1 MEFID
6 IIIGGFLI
14 FGFLRG
20 VWNGLFV
27 ELASFVSL
35 LLGIWAALKFSN
47 SLSLWLQSFVSWSP
61 KTIMIASFALAFVLV
76 FIGITMLAKV
86 FTTLFSFAGF
96 GIVNKISGGVFGTFK
111 MVLIVGVS
119 LGIFEKINFAN
130 HFAEKETLE
139 KSIFYLPILKTATSI
154 YPSLQEW
161 LLKQDFSKEN
171 LESETPTEE
180 KTKAI

>member
-6 IIIGGFLI
+6 IIIGGFLLY
-14 FGFLRG
+14 GFLRG

-27 ELASFVSL
+27 ELASFISL
-35 LLGIWAALKFSN
+35 LVGIWAALKFSN

-61 KTIMIASFALAFVLV
+61 KTIMIASFALTFILV

-86 FTTLFSFAGF
+86 FTTLFSFAGL
-96 GIVNKISGGVFGTFK
+96 GIINKILGGVFGTFK

-130 HFAEKETLE
+130 HFAKKETLE
-139 KSIFYLPILKTATSI
+139 KSLFYFPVLNTATSI

-161 LLKQDFSKEN
+161 LLKQDFSTEKNQTETTA
-171 LESETPTEE
+171 SE
-180 KTKAI
+180 

>member
-6 IIIGGFLI
+6 IILGGVLLY
-14 FGFLRG
+14 GFLRG
-20 VWNGLFV
+20 IWNGLFV

-47 SLSLWLQSFVSWSP
+47 TLNIWLQSFVSWSP
-61 KTIMIASFALAFVLV
+61 KTIMIASFALTFILV
-76 FIGITMLAKV
+76 FIGITLLAKV
-86 FTTLFSFAGF
+86 FTTLFSFAGL
-96 GIVNKISGGVFGTFK
+96 GIINKILGGVFGAFK

-139 KSIFYLPILKTATSI
+139 KSIFYFPILKTTTSI

-171 LESETPTEE
+171 NELDTSAEDQN
-180 KTKAI
+180 